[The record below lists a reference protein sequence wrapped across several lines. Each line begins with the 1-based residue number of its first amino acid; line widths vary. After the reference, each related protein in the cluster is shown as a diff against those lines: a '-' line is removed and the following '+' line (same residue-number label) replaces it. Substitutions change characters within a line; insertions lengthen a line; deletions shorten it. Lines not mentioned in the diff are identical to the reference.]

1 MMQMSE
7 LAQSVHGRIQ
17 GGDALFSS
25 VSTDTR
31 SIQPG
36 ALFVALSG
44 PNFDGN
50 AFVSRAA
57 EKGAVGA
64 LVREDAANAPLPT
77 VAVDDTRAA
86 LGSLAATWRGKQQA
100 KIYAVT
106 GSNGKT
112 TVKEMLASILAL
124 EETGIATAGNLNNDI
139 GMPLTLLRLRQG
151 DVYAVL
157 EMGMNHAGEIA
168 RLTDIARPDVALINN
183 AAAAHLEGLGSLENV
198 ARAKGEILQGL
209 GADGI
214 AVLNADDAFFP
225 LWKELAGAR
234 RIISFGLAD
243 AADVSVSIASSQSRA
258 LAGERMRMRTPRGEV
273 DIRLPLP
280 GQHNVMNALAA
291 AAAALAGGASL
302 EQIRQGLE
310 NMQPVAGRLVVLT
323 GVNGATILDDSY
335 NANPASVAA
344 ALDVLAGYP
353 GEKILVMG
361 DMGEL
366 GEDSLEQHEQ
376 IGVLAK
382 SKGVDRLLAVG
393 EQSRLA
399 VEAFGGGGRWFEDQT
414 ILLAALQ
421 PRLNNDTA
429 VLVKGSRASRMDR
442 ISQKLIGE

>member
-323 GVNGATILDDSY
+323 DVNGATILDDSY
-335 NANPASVAA
+335 NANPASMAA

-414 ILLAALQ
+414 VLLAALQ

>member
-151 DVYAVL
+151 DAYAVL

-323 GVNGATILDDSY
+323 DVNGATILDDSY
-335 NANPASVAA
+335 NANPASMAA

-414 ILLAALQ
+414 VLLAALQ

>member
-7 LAQSVHGRIQ
+7 LAQSVHGRFQ
-17 GGDALFSS
+17 GNDALFSS

-31 SIQPG
+31 SIRPG

-50 AFVSRAA
+50 RFVAQAA

-64 LVREDAANAPLPT
+64 LVRADATDMPLPT
-77 VAVDDTRAA
+77 VAVDEPRKA
-86 LGSLAATWRGKQQA
+86 LGMLAAYWRGKQAA

-112 TVKEMLASILAL
+112 TVKEMLAGILARAA
-124 EETGIATAGNLNNDI
+124 TGIATAGNLNNDI

-151 DVYAVL
+151 DAYAVV

-168 RLTDIARPDVALINN
+168 WLSEIARPDVALINN
-183 AAAAHLEGLGSLENV
+183 AAGAHLEGLGSLENV

-234 RIISFGLAD
+234 RVISFGLGG
-243 AADVSVSIASSQSRA
+243 AADVSAAITAAQDGV
-258 LAGERMRMRTPRGEV
+258 AGGAMMRMSTPQGEV
-273 DIRLPLP
+273 KICLPLP
-280 GQHNVMNALAA
+280 GRHNVMNALAA
-291 AAAALAGGASL
+291 SAAALAGGVSL
-302 EQIRQGLE
+302 AQIRQGLE
-310 NMQPVAGRLVVLT
+310 NMQPVPGRLLLRR
-323 GVNGATILDDSY
+323 GENGAMVLDDSY
-335 NANPASVAA
+335 NANPASMAA
-344 ALDVLAGYP
+344 ALEVLAECA

-366 GEDSLEQHEQ
+366 GEDALSQHRQ
-376 IGVLAK
+376 IGALARD
-382 SKGVDRLLAVG
+382 KGIDRLLAVG
-393 EQSRLA
+393 ELSRAA
-399 VEAFGGGGRWFEDQT
+399 VEAFGANARWFEDQAA
-414 ILLAALQ
+414 LLAALQ
-421 PRLNNDTA
+421 PQLNRNVN
-429 VLVKGSRASRMDR
+429 VLVKGSRASRMER
-442 ISQKLIGE
+442 ISQALMGD

>member
-323 GVNGATILDDSY
+323 DVNGATILDDSY
-335 NANPASVAA
+335 NANPASMAA